1 MAMSIKMR
9 FQPISFSWVAI
20 HPEPKGV
27 IQFMGGAFFGSLPTL
42 FYRHFLQSLFAAGYT
57 IVALPFRFS
66 FQHWAI
72 ALDLLQE
79 QQVLRQTLIE
89 LTGNPLYQES
99 ANYCWIGHS
108 LGCKYIALLE
118 LLSGEAWLQHADNCL
133 PQPNDPVWTARATRA
148 KLKQISILNQ
158 PALLIAPDISDTES
172 AIPIPVVA
180 RWLDRLRLGVSPTR
194 SQTQCLIE
202 RSALFNLTALIS
214 FTDDHVAG
222 IATAADQDADQ
233 DASQDTRAESD
244 NDVFWLVRQ
253 LAKRQPLLHQ
263 ALPGRHLAPL
273 GIKIGAVILGFSPG
287 HWLELA
293 QSRLLER
300 YALNCIEQLRQRQA
314 KSHIFLRS
322 PDISDPVFSQ
332 LEIGVKK
339 VVS

>member
-1 MAMSIKMR
+1 MR

-42 FYRHFLQSLFAAGYT
+42 FYRYFLQSLFASGYT

-79 QQVLRQTLIE
+79 QQVLRQSLIE
-89 LTGNPLYQES
+89 LTGNPLYQAT

-118 LLSGEAWLQHADNCL
+118 LLSGEAWPQHAAICL
-133 PQPNDPVWTARATRA
+133 PQFADPAWTTRA
-148 KLKQISILNQ
+148 ALKQVSILNQ
-158 PALLIAPDISDTES
+158 PTLLIAPDISDTES

-180 RWLDRLRLGVSPTR
+180 RWLDRFRLGVAPTR

-214 FTDDHVAG
+214 FADDRVAG
-222 IATAADQDADQ
+222 SATDADQ
-233 DASQDTRAESD
+233 AANQNPETQAD
-244 NDVFWLVRQ
+244 NDVLWLVRQ
-253 LAKRQPLLHQ
+253 LDKRQATLLHQ

-273 GIKIGAVILGFSPG
+273 GIKIGTMILGFSPG
-287 HWLELA
+287 NWLRPV
-293 QSRLLER
+293 QSRLLEH
-300 YALNCIEQLRQRQA
+300 YALSCIEQLRQRTA
-314 KSHIFLRS
+314 ERTLLRS
-322 PDISDPVFSQ
+322 PNMFDSRSQ
-332 LEIGVKK
+332 SAENCSKTGV
-339 VVS
+339 S